1 MYLWEE
7 QSPVLLPAAVLAQD
21 ITLFVHHPLLI
32 IHSSLLLV
40 AQHCIQLPQGLRQDM
55 NIQNTNERYGK
66 KNPLGKVMG
75 QVTTTKIAPSHT
87 VVLG

>member
-1 MYLWEE
+1 MNTSAHDILRSITKISSSDSFWSQNFMYLWEE

-40 AQHCIQLPQGLRQDM
+40 AQHRIQLPQGLQQDM
-55 NIQNTNERYGK
+55 NIQNTNEDHK
-66 KNPLGKVMG
+66 
-75 QVTTTKIAPSHT
+75 
-87 VVLG
+87 